1 MTEKN
6 FDRPISGVTVRG
18 CRGVVDAIAVVV
30 ALGRG
35 MDVQVSSFVG
45 LITLMSMGMVSREML
60 PACERLCFIC
70 PSLRTRSRHPVKRYK
85 KLLAEIFPR
94 TQDEGPNDR
103 KIGKLCEY
111 ISRNPMRVPKITI
124 YLEQK
129 CYKEMRAE
137 RYGSVKVVMAI
148 YRKVICSCQE
158 QLPLFANSLLTI
170 VETLLEQ
177 NRQDD
182 LRKIACQTLFDFI
195 NNQVDSTYMFNLE
208 NQIPKL
214 CHLAQEMGEKEKTC
228 ILHAVGLQ
236 ALSSMIWFMG
246 EHSHISAELD
256 NVVSTVLENYES
268 PYANIVDDD
277 DAIEDRRIRWVNEVL
292 KSDGHE
298 PSSVTILARIP
309 SWKYVRDAHGE
320 LSLTI
325 EESTSPNFWSGI
337 CLHNLARI
345 SREATT
351 VRRVLEAIFRYFDNN
366 NLWSPSKGFALC
378 VLLDMQIVMDKSGQN
393 AHILLSM
400 LVKHLEHKNV
410 LKRPDMIL
418 NIMEVTARL
427 AENSK
432 AQSSTALMASI
443 SDMVRHMGKSMQA
456 FDIGAGSGENMV
468 QWNSGYEKAVDEC
481 LVQLSR
487 KVGDAGP
494 ILDILA
500 VVLENISSSTIVAR
514 STISAAYRT
523 SQIVASLPNLSHQSK
538 EFPEALFH
546 QLLLAMIYPDCET
559 RLGAHRIFS
568 VVLVPSSVSP
578 HSFSDASHTRKIDL
592 RRTLSRSTSVFS
604 SSAALFG
611 KLKRDMLSF
620 RESPLQDN
628 TKLVPINENTHEISV
643 NDAKLFKSQTIQRMA
658 STKDIP
664 FPSSIDISTLTVPIP
679 QTQEKAQD
687 VVTLVLSVRQAN
699 LLLSSLW
706 TQALSY
712 ENVPRNYEAISHT
725 YCLMLL
731 FSRDKGSGVEV
742 LVGSFQLAF
751 SLRNVSLQTGF
762 LPPSRRRSLFTLA
775 TSMLVFFS
783 KAFRI
788 PSLIPVVKHVLTES
802 TVDPFLCLI
811 EDCRLQALDSAAG
824 HCTKPY
830 GSKEDDDLALKSLS
844 NIDMNDDQSKETSV
858 SLILNSMEDLSESEL
873 SAVRKQL
880 LEEFSADDICPLG
893 SHFTETP
900 SKSQAQSG
908 KLHQKSMEVIPL
920 GFVFEDDTLAEP
932 SGSLAEPQL
941 RHPPC
946 NNVLDV
952 NQLLD
957 SVSETSRHVGR
968 LSVSTNQDLPF
979 KEVAD
984 QCEALLIG
992 KHQKLS
998 VCMSVRQ
1005 KEGGES
1011 TTDKVVGPSSPD
1023 PQEDRFLCT
1032 VDEQCNSNFCKLPVL
1047 SPYDQ
1052 FIGASGC

>member
-1 MTEKN
+1 
-6 FDRPISGVTVRG
+6 
-18 CRGVVDAIAVVV
+18 
-30 ALGRG
+30 
-35 MDVQVSSFVG
+35 
-45 LITLMSMGMVSREML
+45 MSMGMVSREVL

-94 TQDEGPNDR
+94 TQDEAPNDR

-228 ILHAVGLQ
+228 VLHAVGLQ

-268 PYANIVDDD
+268 PYANVDNDD
-277 DAIEDRRIRWVNEVL
+277 VAIEDRRIRWVNEVL
-292 KSDGHE
+292 KADGHE
-298 PSSVTILARIP
+298 PSTITILTRVP
-309 SWKYVRDAHGE
+309 SWKDVRAAHGE
-320 LSLTI
+320 LSLTM

-378 VLLDMQIVMDKSGQN
+378 VLLDMQIVMEKAGQN

-418 NIMEVTARL
+418 DIMEVTARL
-427 AENSK
+427 AKNCKER
-432 AQSSTALMASI
+432 SSTALMASI
-443 SDMVRHMGKSMQA
+443 SDMVKHMGKSMQA
-456 FDIGAGSGENMV
+456 LASDSCSGENMV
-468 QWNSGYEKAVDEC
+468 QWNSGYGKAVDEC
-481 LVQLSR
+481 LVQLSK

-494 ILDILA
+494 ILDTLA
-500 VVLENISSSTIVAR
+500 VVLENISSSMIVAR

-604 SSAALFG
+604 SSAALFS

-628 TKLVPINENTHEISV
+628 TKLMPISEHAHEIGV

-658 STKDIP
+658 STKDIH
-664 FPSSIDISTLTVPIP
+664 FPPSMDTSTLSVPIP
-679 QTQEKAQD
+679 PTHEKD

-706 TQALSY
+706 TQALSS
-712 ENVPRNYEAISHT
+712 ENVPQNYEAISHT
-725 YCLMLL
+725 YSLMLL
-731 FSRDKGSGVEV
+731 FSGDKGSCVEV
-742 LVGSFQLAF
+742 LVGSVQLAF
-751 SLRNVSLQTGF
+751 SLRSVSLQAGF

-783 KAFRI
+783 KAFSI

-811 EDCRLQALDSAAG
+811 EDCRLQAIDSAAEP
-824 HCTKPY
+824 CTKLY

-844 NIDMNDDQSKETSV
+844 NIDMNEDQSKETSV
-858 SLILNSMEDLSESEL
+858 SLILNSIEDLSESEL
-873 SAVRKQL
+873 STVRKQL
-880 LEEFSADDICPLG
+880 LEEFSVDDICPLG

-900 SKSQAQSG
+900 SKSQVQSG

-941 RHPPC
+941 GHPPC

-968 LSVSTNQDLPF
+968 LSVSTNQDMPF

-998 VCMSVRQ
+998 VCISVRQ

-1011 TTDKVVGPSSPD
+1011 TTEKVESSSPD

-1052 FIGASGC
+1052 FLGASGC

>member
-1 MTEKN
+1 
-6 FDRPISGVTVRG
+6 
-18 CRGVVDAIAVVV
+18 
-30 ALGRG
+30 
-35 MDVQVSSFVG
+35 
-45 LITLMSMGMVSREML
+45 MSMGVVSRELL
-60 PACERLCFIC
+60 PACEKLCFIC

-111 ISRNPMRVPKITI
+111 ISRNPMRVPKITV

-129 CYKEMRAE
+129 CYKELRAE

-182 LRKIACQTLFDFI
+182 LRKLACQTLFDFI

-214 CHLAQEMGEKEKTC
+214 CHLAQEMGEKEKIC
-228 ILHAVGLQ
+228 ILHAAGLQ

-246 EHSHISAELD
+246 EHSHMSAELD
-256 NVVSTVLENYES
+256 NVVSAVLENFES
-268 PYANIVDDD
+268 PYANADN
-277 DAIEDRRIRWVNEVL
+277 DAAVEDRRIQWVDEVL
-292 KSDGHE
+292 KAEGHE
-298 PSSVTILARIP
+298 PPAVTILTRVP
-309 SWKYVRDAHGE
+309 SWKVIRAVHGE

-345 SREATT
+345 SRGGTT

-378 VLLDMQIVMDKSGQN
+378 VLLDMQIVMEKSGQN

-410 LKRPDMIL
+410 LKQPDMNLDI
-418 NIMEVTARL
+418 IEVTSRL
-427 AENSK
+427 AEHSK

-443 SDMVRHMGKSMQA
+443 SDMVRHMAKSMQSLA
-456 FDIGAGSGENMV
+456 SDADPGDSLV
-468 QWNSGYEKAVDEC
+468 KWNSRYGKAVDEC

-494 ILDILA
+494 ILDTLA
-500 VVLENISSSTIVAR
+500 VVLENISSSMIVAR

-523 SQIVASLPNLSHQSK
+523 AQIVASLPNLSHQSK
-538 EFPEALFH
+538 
-546 QLLLAMIYPDCET
+546 
-559 RLGAHRIFS
+559 
-568 VVLVPSSVSP
+568 
-578 HSFSDASHTRKIDL
+578 TRKIDL
-592 RRTLSRSTSVFS
+592 RRTLSRTTSVFS

-628 TKLVPINENTHEISV
+628 TKLLPISENADEISA
-643 NDAKLFKSQTIQRMA
+643 NDVTLFKSQTIQRMA
-658 STKDIP
+658 GTKDISL
-664 FPSSIDISTLTVPIP
+664 PSSTDTSTSSEPTPN
-679 QTQEKAQD
+679 QEKDA
-687 VVTLVLSVRQAN
+687 VTLMLSVRQAN

-706 TQALSY
+706 TQALSP

-725 YCLMLL
+725 YSLMLL
-731 FSRDKGSGVEV
+731 FSRAKGSGAEV

-751 SLRNVSLQTGF
+751 SLRSVSLQAGF

-783 KAFRI
+783 KAFNI
-788 PSLIPVVKHVLTES
+788 PALIPVVKHVLTES

-811 EDCRLQALDSAAG
+811 EDCRLQALDSAAEP
-824 HCTKPY
+824 CTKLY
-830 GSKEDDDLALKSLS
+830 GSKQDDDLALKSLS
-844 NIDMNDDQSKETSV
+844 NIDMNEDQSKETSV
-858 SLILNSMEDLSESEL
+858 SLILDSLEDLSESEL
-873 SAVRKQL
+873 STIRKQL
-880 LEEFSADDICPLG
+880 LEEFSADDICLG

-900 SKSQAQSG
+900 SKSSAQNG

-920 GFVFEDDTLAEP
+920 GFVFEDDTLVEASDSLVEP
-932 SGSLAEPQL
+932 HL

-946 NNVLDV
+946 NSVLDV
-952 NQLLD
+952 NRLLE
-957 SVSETSRHVGR
+957 SVLETSQHVGR

-979 KEVAD
+979 EEVAN

-992 KHQKLS
+992 KQQKLS
-998 VCMSVRQ
+998 VCMSVRE
-1005 KEGGES
+1005 KEDGES
-1011 TTDKVVGPSSPD
+1011 SIEQSSPQD
-1023 PQEDRFLCT
+1023 PQADTFLCT
-1032 VDEQCNSNFCKLPVL
+1032 ADEQWHPNSCKLPVL
-1047 SPYDQ
+1047 SPYDR
-1052 FIGASGC
+1052 FLATSGC

>member
-1 MTEKN
+1 
-6 FDRPISGVTVRG
+6 
-18 CRGVVDAIAVVV
+18 
-30 ALGRG
+30 
-35 MDVQVSSFVG
+35 
-45 LITLMSMGMVSREML
+45 MSMGVVSREVL

-94 TQDEGPNDR
+94 AQDEPPNDR

-111 ISRNPMRVPKITI
+111 ISRNPMRVPKITV

-158 QLPLFANSLLTI
+158 QLPLFANSFLTI

-177 NRQDD
+177 NRQDE

-214 CHLAQEMGEKEKTC
+214 CHLALEMGDKEKIF
-228 ILHAVGLQ
+228 ILHAAGLQ

-256 NVVSTVLENYES
+256 NVVSAVLENYES
-268 PYANIVDDD
+268 PYANSDND
-277 DAIEDRRIRWVNEVL
+277 DAPLEDRRIRWVNEVL
-292 KSDGHE
+292 TSEGHE
-298 PSSVTILARIP
+298 PPAVTVLTRVP
-309 SWKYVRDAHGE
+309 TWKDVRVAHGGVT
-320 LSLTI
+320 LTI
-325 EESTSPNFWSGI
+325 EELESPNFWSGI

-366 NLWSPSKGFALC
+366 NLWSPSKGLALC
-378 VLLDMQIVMDKSGQN
+378 VLLDMQIVMEKFGQN

-410 LKRPDMIL
+410 LKQPDMIL
-418 NIMEVTARL
+418 DIIEVTARL
-427 AENSK
+427 AEHSK
-432 AQSSTALMASI
+432 AQSSTALMAAI
-443 SDMVRHMGKSMQA
+443 SDMVRHMGKNMQSMA
-456 FDIGAGSGENMV
+456 SGANPGDNMV
-468 QWNSGYEKAVDEC
+468 KWSNGHGKAVDEC

-494 ILDILA
+494 ILDTLA

-523 SQIVASLPNLSHQSK
+523 AQIVASLPNLTHQSK

-546 QLLLAMIYPDCET
+546 QLLLAMVYPDCET
-559 RLGAHRIFS
+559 HLGAHRIFS

-578 HSFSDASHTRKIDL
+578 CSFPDSSQTRKIDL
-592 RRTLSRSTSVFS
+592 RRTLSRTTSVFS

-611 KLKRDMLSF
+611 KLKRDVLSF
-620 RESPLQDN
+620 RESPHLDN
-628 TKLVPINENTHEISV
+628 MKLMPISENAEETSA

-658 STKDIP
+658 STKDIS
-664 FPSSIDISTLTVPIP
+664 FSSSTNTSTLSVP
-679 QTQEKAQD
+679 TQEKDA
-687 VVTLVLSVRQAN
+687 VTLMLSVRQAN

-706 TQALSY
+706 TQALSH
-712 ENVPRNYEAISHT
+712 ENVPQNYEAISHT
-725 YCLMLL
+725 YSLMLL
-731 FSRDKGSGVEV
+731 FSGDKGSCIEV

-751 SLRNVSLQTGF
+751 SLRNISLQAGF

-783 KAFRI
+783 KAFNV
-788 PSLIPVVKHVLTES
+788 PSLIPIVKHVLTKN
-802 TVDPFLCLI
+802 TVDPFLRLV
-811 EDCRLQALDSAAG
+811 EDCRLQAVDSATEL
-824 HCTKPY
+824 CY

-844 NIDMNDDQSKETSV
+844 NIDMNEDQSKESSV
-858 SLILNSMEDLSESEL
+858 SNILNSLEDLSESEL
-873 SAVRKQL
+873 STIRKQL

-893 SHFTETP
+893 ETP
-900 SKSQAQSG
+900 SKSPAQNG
-908 KLHQKSMEVIPL
+908 KLPQKSMEVIPL
-920 GFVFEDDTLAEP
+920 GFVFEDDTLVEP
-932 SGSLAEPQL
+932 SDSLAEPLQHQPDSSL
-941 RHPPC
+941 
-946 NNVLDV
+946 LDV
-952 NQLLD
+952 NRLLD
-957 SVSETSRHVGR
+957 SVSEASQHVGR
-968 LSVSTNQDLPF
+968 LSASTNHNLPF
-979 KEVAD
+979 KDVAN
-984 QCEALLIG
+984 QCEALLVG
-992 KHQKLS
+992 KQQRLS

-1005 KEGGES
+1005 KEDDGES
-1011 TTDKVVGPSSPD
+1011 STDKLESSPED
-1023 PQEDRFLCT
+1023 PRADRFLCT
-1032 VDEQCNSNFCKLPVL
+1032 TDGQCDSNFYKLPVL

-1052 FIGASGC
+1052 FLAASSS

>member
-1 MTEKN
+1 
-6 FDRPISGVTVRG
+6 
-18 CRGVVDAIAVVV
+18 
-30 ALGRG
+30 
-35 MDVQVSSFVG
+35 
-45 LITLMSMGMVSREML
+45 MSMGVVSREVL

-111 ISRNPMRVPKITI
+111 ISRNPMRVPKITV

-148 YRKVICSCQE
+148 YRKVIYSCQE

-182 LRKIACQTLFDFI
+182 LRKLACQTLFDFI

-214 CHLAQEMGEKEKTC
+214 CHLAQEVGEKEKIC
-228 ILHAVGLQ
+228 ILHSAGLQ

-256 NVVSTVLENYES
+256 SVVSAVLENYES
-268 PYANIVDDD
+268 PYANSDNDDTP
-277 DAIEDRRIRWVNEVL
+277 AEDKRNRWVSEAL
-292 KSDGHE
+292 KSEGHE
-298 PSSVTILARIP
+298 PPAVSILTRIS
-309 SWKYVRDAHGE
+309 SWKDIRAAHGE

-325 EESTSPNFWSGI
+325 EESGSPNFWSGI

-345 SREATT
+345 SREGTT

-366 NLWSPSKGFALC
+366 SLWSRSKGFALC

-400 LVKHLEHKNV
+400 LIKHLEHKNV
-410 LKRPDMIL
+410 LKQPDKIL
-418 NIMEVTARL
+418 DIIEITTRL
-427 AENSK
+427 AEHSK
-432 AQSSTALMASI
+432 AQSSTALMAAI
-443 SDMVRHMGKSMQA
+443 SDMVRHMGKSMQSLA
-456 FDIGAGSGENMV
+456 NDGGPGDNIAK
-468 QWNSGYEKAVDEC
+468 WNNGYGKAVHEC

-494 ILDILA
+494 ILDTLA
-500 VVLENISSSTIVAR
+500 VVLENISSSTTVAR

-523 SQIVASLPNLSHQSK
+523 AQIVASLPNLSHQSK
-538 EFPEALFH
+538 AFPEALFH
-546 QLLLAMIYPDCET
+546 QLLLAMVYPDCET

-578 HSFSDASHTRKIDL
+578 CPFSDTSQTSKIDL
-592 RRTLSRSTSVFS
+592 RRTLSRTTSVFS

-611 KLKRDMLSF
+611 KLKRDVLSF
-620 RESPLQDN
+620 RESPLLDN
-628 TKLVPINENTHEISV
+628 TKLTPISENADEISA
-643 NDAKLFKSQTIQRMA
+643 NDARLFKSQTIQRMA
-658 STKDIP
+658 STKDIS
-664 FPSSIDISTLTVPIP
+664 FPSSTDTSTLSVP
-679 QTQEKAQD
+679 TQEKDA
-687 VVTLVLSVRQAN
+687 VTLMLSVRQAN

-706 TQALSY
+706 TQALSP

-725 YCLMLL
+725 YSLMLL
-731 FSRDKGSGVEV
+731 FSGAKGSGVEV

-751 SLRNVSLQTGF
+751 SLRGVSLQAGF
-762 LPPSRRRSLFTLA
+762 LSPSRRRSLFTLA

-783 KAFRI
+783 KAFNI

-802 TVDPFLCLI
+802 TVDPFLHLV
-811 EDCRLQALDSAAG
+811 EDSRLQVLDSVA
-824 HCTKPY
+824 KPCY

-844 NIDMNDDQSKETSV
+844 NIDMNKDQSKETSV
-858 SLILNSMEDLSESEL
+858 SLILNSLEDLPE
-873 SAVRKQL
+873 V
-880 LEEFSADDICPLG
+880 
-893 SHFTETP
+893 
-900 SKSQAQSG
+900 
-908 KLHQKSMEVIPL
+908 LHKKIMVIPL
-920 GFVFEDDTLAEP
+920 GFVFEDDTLVEP
-932 SGSLAEPQL
+932 SDSLAEPQL
-941 RHPPC
+941 RHQPDSSL
-946 NNVLDV
+946 LDV

-968 LSVSTNQDLPF
+968 LSVSTNHDLPF
-979 KEVAD
+979 KDVAN

-992 KHQKLS
+992 KQQKMS
-998 VCMSVRQ
+998 VCMSVQQ
-1005 KEGGES
+1005 KEVLNSQGGES
-1011 TTDKVVGPSSPD
+1011 STEKLESSPED
-1023 PQEDRFLCT
+1023 LQGDRFLCL
-1032 VDEQCNSNFCKLPVL
+1032 DDGQGDSNFCKLPVL
-1047 SPYDQ
+1047 NPYDQ
-1052 FIGASGC
+1052 FLAR